1 MKVKKIVEL
10 KTEYSFESNFYI
22 ASKNK
27 KNKKNEVYKLDLNSL
42 LVPIPEDYFLVKVSG
57 ESMINEGIYD
67 GDILI
72 VNRKEQ
78 AKNGSVVIAALNGEL
93 AVKTYRIIDGVTYLF
108 SANEKFLPIE
118 IKPYWEFQIQG
129 IVKHVIHNI

>member
-10 KTEYSFESNFYI
+10 KTEYSFESNIYI

-27 KNKKNEVYKLDLNSL
+27 NQKKNEVYKLDLNSL
-42 LVPIPEDYFLVKVSG
+42 LTPKPEDYFLVKVSG

-93 AVKTYRIIDGVTYLF
+93 AVKTYRVIDGVTYLF

>member
-27 KNKKNEVYKLDLNSL
+27 KYKKNEVYKLDLNSL
-42 LVPIPEDYFLVKVSG
+42 LTPKPEDYFLVKVSG

-72 VNRKEQ
+72 VNLREQ

-93 AVKTYRIIDGVTYLF
+93 AVKTYRIIDGITYLF